1 MAATTTIDPSSPTV
15 LLPAASSTGAGA
27 SFGNALTPGGAGVLQ
42 NFTWQTVTTGSPAS
56 VSVTL
61 EGSLDGTNWVTLD
74 TSTST
79 GGEIRGVSGKP
90 VAFLRADVGTLSGGT
105 NPTVAVTIQPGA

>member
-1 MAATTTIDPSSPTV
+1 MSNHTIDPSSPTV
-15 LLPAASSTGAGA
+15 LRPPVSATGAGTT
-27 SFGNALTPGGAGVLQ
+27 FGNALTPGGAGVFQ
-42 NFTWQTVTTGSPAS
+42 NFTWQTVTTGGPSG

-90 VAFLRADVGTLSGGT
+90 VTFLRANVGTLTGGIA
-105 NPTVAVTIQPGA
+105 PTVSVTIQPGA

>member
-1 MAATTTIDPSSPTV
+1 MATHTIDPSSPTA

-42 NFTWQTVTTGSPAS
+42 NFTWQTVVTGGPAS

-74 TSTST
+74 TSTNTS
-79 GGEIRGVSGKP
+79 GEIRGVSGKP
-90 VAFLRADVGTLSGGT
+90 VTFLRANLGTLTGGT
-105 NPTVAVTIQPGA
+105 APTVAVTIQPGA